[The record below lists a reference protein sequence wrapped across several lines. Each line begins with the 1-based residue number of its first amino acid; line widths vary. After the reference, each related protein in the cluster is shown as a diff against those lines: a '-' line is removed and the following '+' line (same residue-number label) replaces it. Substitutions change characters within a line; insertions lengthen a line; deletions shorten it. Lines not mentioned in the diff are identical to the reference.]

1 MIKFWLAYCLLLQKM
16 SNRKL
21 KKAIPKMTPI
31 VFQNDQNFGNAILNG
46 ESCQD
51 YLDLLYW
58 I

>member
-1 MIKFWLAYCLLLQKM
+1 M

-21 KKAIPKMTPI
+21 KKVIPKMTPI
-31 VFQNDQNFGNAILNG
+31 VFQDDQNFGNAILNG